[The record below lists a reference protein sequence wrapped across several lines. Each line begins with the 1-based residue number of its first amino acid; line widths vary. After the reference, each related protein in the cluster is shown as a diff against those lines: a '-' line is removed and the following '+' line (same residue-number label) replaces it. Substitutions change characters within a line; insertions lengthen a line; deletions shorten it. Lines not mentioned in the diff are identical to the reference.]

1 MVMMMVIDRLINDD
15 RISYDDDD
23 GDNNE
28 GGFMKMMPR
37 HKANEHDEG
46 GQERGYGV
54 VRYLTKEGEVGL
66 VFCSHYGGGGENRHE
81 ANKK

>member
-1 MVMMMVIDRLINDD
+1 MINDD
-15 RISYDDDD
+15 ELSYDDDD

-46 GQERGYGV
+46 G
-54 VRYLTKEGEVGL
+54 
-66 VFCSHYGGGGENRHE
+66 
-81 ANKK
+81 